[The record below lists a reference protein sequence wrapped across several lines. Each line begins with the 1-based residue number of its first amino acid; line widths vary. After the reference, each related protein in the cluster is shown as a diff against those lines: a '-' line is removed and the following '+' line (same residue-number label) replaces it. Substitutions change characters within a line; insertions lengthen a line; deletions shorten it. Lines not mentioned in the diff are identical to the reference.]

1 MAKKKIESYSQC
13 RFVREGEGNARI
25 ETVAFID
32 AKEANVGTR
41 MTLKGVEGIWQIE
54 QAGEPGPRPNHG
66 WGGMD

>member
-1 MAKKKIESYSQC
+1 MAKKKIEEYSQC
-13 RFVREGEGNARI
+13 KFVREDTGNSRV

-32 AKEANVGTR
+32 SKEAKVGHR
-41 MTLKGVEGIWQIE
+41 MTFKGTEGTWKIE